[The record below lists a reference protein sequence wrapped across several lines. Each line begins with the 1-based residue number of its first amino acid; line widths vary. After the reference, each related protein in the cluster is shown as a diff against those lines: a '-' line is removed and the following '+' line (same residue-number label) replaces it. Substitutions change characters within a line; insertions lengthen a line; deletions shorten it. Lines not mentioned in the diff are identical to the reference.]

1 MNTYKRFR
9 YPQQIIS
16 HAIWLYHRFTL
27 SFRDIEEILACRGV
41 VVSYESIRQW
51 CLKLTPSF
59 CKSLRKKHGSYG
71 NHWFLDEVFI
81 KINGK
86 QHYLWRAV
94 DSDGCEIDI
103 LVTKRRDKKAAIKF
117 FKKLLK
123 TNRSPQKITTDKLR
137 SYKAALN
144 DLGCKTPHNTE
155 QYQNNIA
162 EISHQK
168 TRQQQRQMRQF
179 KSIKQAQRFL
189 ANHGVINN
197 HFRQQ
202 RHLLNAKHYR
212 LFRDRAFD
220 QWAEI
225 TCAQN
230 LVMGKC

>member
-1 MNTYKRFR
+1 MNAYKRYR
-9 YPQQIIS
+9 YPQPIIS

-51 CLKLTPSF
+51 CLKLAPSIS
-59 CKSLRKKHGSYG
+59 KSLKRKYGRHGDQ
-71 NHWFLDEVFI
+71 WFLDEVYI
-81 KINGK
+81 KLNGK

-94 DSDGCEIDI
+94 DQDGDELDI

-117 FKKLLK
+117 FKKLFK
-123 TNRSPQKITTDKLR
+123 VHGSPNKITTDKLA
-137 SYKAALN
+137 SYKAALR
-144 DLGCKTPHNTE
+144 DLHCKTPHDTA
-155 QYQNNIA
+155 QYKNNIA

-179 KSIKQAQRFL
+179 KSIGQAQRFL

-202 RHLLNAKHYR
+202 RHLLKVKHYR
-212 LFRDRAFD
+212 LFRDRAFE
-220 QWAEI
+220 QWTEI
-225 TCAQN
+225 TCAKKF
-230 LVMGKC
+230 GIR